1 MRVLSVFVAAMVLTA
16 CTSARSLS
24 VAEQFASLERQ
35 EPGSIAVPL
44 ELPQGFTFFFPDS
57 YRSSGQGETV
67 LSVCLPRGSEI
78 VGTCVGTE
86 DSSPWFETTTAD
98 GRQVVVVHMGGAEE
112 GIEAFR
118 NVEFTTNWR
127 QAGWIDR

>member
-1 MRVLSVFVAAMVLTA
+1 MRVLSVIVVALLLAA

-24 VAEQFASLERQ
+24 VAEQLASIELQ
-35 EPGSIAVPL
+35 DPGSVVVPL
-44 ELPQGFTFFFPDS
+44 ELPQGFTFFFPDA
-57 YRSSGQGETV
+57 YRSSGEGNTV
-67 LSVCLPRGSEI
+67 LSVCLPRGAEI

-86 DSSPWFETTTAD
+86 DSSPWFETTTSD

-118 NVEFTTNWR
+118 DVEFTTDWR